1 MALFRAFSSFSLQL
15 WLLARYI
22 FVCIAREKK
31 WNEGRKASR
40 NKKEDWRFGCQVLYS
55 KLNRNLCLPNY
66 HRSVRKKARIFQ
78 LERCAMSQKIVIY
91 LRFFS
96 CSLRR
101 WKRRNVF
108 IPFVTRIHI
117 HTCQKL
123 LEEAQVFRQA
133 LEMNLF
139 SLAQRVLEEL
149 KVSTQHICH
158 QEICKNNFRSLKLN
172 ISSNLSTAFEK
183 SKDEGRMVVLCL
195 LTSRNHNSSFSTSCK
210 MFFSGCGEGGWTRKF

>member
-1 MALFRAFSSFSLQL
+1 
-15 WLLARYI
+15 
-22 FVCIAREKK
+22 
-31 WNEGRKASR
+31 
-40 NKKEDWRFGCQVLYS
+40 
-55 KLNRNLCLPNY
+55 
-66 HRSVRKKARIFQ
+66 
-78 LERCAMSQKIVIY
+78 MSQKIVIY

-108 IPFVTRIHI
+108 IPFVTHIHI

-158 QEICKNNFRSLKLN
+158 REICKNNFRSLKLN

-183 SKDEGRMVVLCL
+183 EKSKDEGGMVVLCL

-210 MFFSGCGEGGWTRKF
+210 VFFSGCGEGKGRTRKFQNVHELFSTCTSTTKFELKF